1 MWNKKCRKVRAFL
14 FLLIIILKNYK
25 NLYLNLI
32 EQNIFVQRIDNLF
45 NN

>member
-1 MWNKKCRKVRAFL
+1 MWNKKYRKVST